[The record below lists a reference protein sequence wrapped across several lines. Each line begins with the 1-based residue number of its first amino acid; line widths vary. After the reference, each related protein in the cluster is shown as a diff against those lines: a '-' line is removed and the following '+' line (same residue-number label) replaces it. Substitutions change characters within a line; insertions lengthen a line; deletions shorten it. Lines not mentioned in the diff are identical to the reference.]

1 MSRTQTPLFS
11 TYSCVFRS
19 LVIAPFTRN
28 SSIRNGANGRDEPV
42 TLVQPHPQPTIA
54 LRFRLVPD
62 FLARIVIQVARDRCQ
77 TFAMCTGP
85 RRGFKHDYSQLNKSR
100 LHDCTRVDKHTS
112 DCYDDASSPNDIFH
126 WVSLPAPLFRWRKI
140 DIKLWRCATDLDT
153 VSSSIILNA
162 RDVSISHPLIIRSP
176 Q

>member
-42 TLVQPHPQPTIA
+42 TLVQRHPQPTIA

-77 TFAMCTGP
+77 TWRCAPDLHAVSSTIIRNSTEVSPP
-85 RRGFKHDYSQLNKSR
+85 RLY
-100 LHDCTRVDKHTS
+100 RVDKHTS

-126 WVSLPAPLFRWRKI
+126 WVSLPAPLFRWREI
-140 DIKLWRCATDLDT
+140 DIKLWRCATDLDA